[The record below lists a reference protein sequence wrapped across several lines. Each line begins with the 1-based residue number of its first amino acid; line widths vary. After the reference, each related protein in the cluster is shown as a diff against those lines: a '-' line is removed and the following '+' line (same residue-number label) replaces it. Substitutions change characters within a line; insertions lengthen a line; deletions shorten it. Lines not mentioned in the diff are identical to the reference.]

1 MRPAGGPAALP
12 GAGFP
17 RVSGDAPVAWS
28 AADTIAQFSPRERGC
43 ARSMRVYPMVS
54 SVFPA

>member
-1 MRPAGGPAALP
+1 M
-12 GAGFP
+12 GAWCFP
-17 RVSGDAPVAWS
+17 RVSGDAPPTGRVLVEPLV
-28 AADTIAQFSPRERGC
+28 FSPRERGC